1 MPSSGPD
8 AWDRLHEDL
17 SHHERDRET
26 LGYPKDPPS
35 QAEAS
40 PASPASRFVDVPD
53 IPRYEILGRLGE
65 GATAVVYRALDR
77 ELHRYVA
84 LKVQRQLVAPDD
96 VACQRFRREAQ
107 AAAGI
112 PHPNV
117 VMVHDAGEDKGR
129 LYLVMELVD
138 GRPLSELLKERRL
151 ALKELLKILEKA
163 VRGVAAAH
171 EKGIVHR
178 DLKPSNILVG
188 DQGEAKVADFGLAHL
203 LDSTARLTKTG
214 SSLGTP
220 LYMSPEQVEGRAKDI
235 SPRTDVYSL
244 GAILYEIV
252 TGHVPHEGETMMEIY
267 GRIVHDDPKSMSS
280 WNPATPPDLQ
290 TVALKALEK
299 DPERRYASAKDFA
312 DDLAR
317 YLAGEPVTAR
327 PHSRTYRL
335 YRAVRKSRAARAGA
349 VVLGVALLA
358 SAAALVAMR
367 DKSGRLEAE
376 REKSLTLLRKQARIS
391 LDAVL
396 RLRRA
401 GDNES
406 MKQFVPDLEAAYQQ
420 ALESAPDVAEV
431 EYLMGRMHRALMDE
445 EKALGFQE
453 RALRKDPSYAP
464 ALYERAVLLANRYGS
479 AMTKAVDNARRL
491 PPGTVTVQMA
501 RSTPLPDPLDV
512 ESGSQELIAIRDLI
526 LKDCTA
532 IEGILSR
539 EPEGGRPRAVSEANV
554 LTVKGILELCRLN
567 FPGAQRLLQE
577 AVQKDPMLEEAWAA
591 LSESMYRQANIR
603 SRESKDIDLVLRSYA
618 EADRIYEKAISYDK
632 GYAPHW
638 VGRADNRRHRG
649 TYLMGRGKDGEP
661 DLRGA
666 DKELTR
672 ALELN
677 PDRDETLYLRA
688 SVRQMLGVVRMDH
701 SENPEKDLEA
711 AEQDVRLILS
721 RWSDRPTAWI
731 LKASLHIQRARWRTR
746 SAGDPLP
753 EFEAAEKASQR
764 AWELDPR
771 AANSVQD
778 LATTR
783 LNRAIWR
790 SGRGID
796 PIPDFSAAEKD
807 FNESLRLAR
816 HTTSPWEGRG
826 QLEYYRGLYQLG
838 RVGHEGEAFEDF
850 TRAAQDFGEVLKLN
864 PANARG
870 AANRGR
876 VLAKLAG
883 LYEKKGEVSTAVE
896 TLRAAAEDMARGIEL
911 NKGLEI
917 EYGAELGEIRKR
929 LSGLA
934 PK

>member
-17 SHHERDRET
+17 SRHERDRET

-35 QAEAS
+35 HAEAS
-40 PASPASRFVDVPD
+40 PAPRFADIPD

-138 GRPLSELLKERRL
+138 GCPLSELLKERRL
-151 ALKELLKILEKA
+151 TLKELLRILEKA
-163 VRGVAAAH
+163 ARGVAAAH

-188 DQGEAKVADFGLAHL
+188 EGGEAKVADFGLAHL

-267 GRIVHDDPKSMSS
+267 GRIVHDDPKSMTS
-280 WNPATPPDLQ
+280 WNAATPPDLQ

-299 DPERRYASAKDFA
+299 DPERRYSSAKDFA

-317 YLAGEPVTAR
+317 YQAGEAVLAR
-327 PHSRTYRL
+327 PHGRTYRL
-335 YRAVRKSRAARAGA
+335 YRAVRKSRVARASA
-349 VVLGVALLA
+349 VVLGIALLA
-358 SAAALVAMR
+358 SATALVAMR

-453 RALRKDPSYAP
+453 RALKKDPSYAP

-479 AMTKAVDNARRL
+479 AMTKAVADARRL
-491 PPGTVTVQMA
+491 PPGTVTV

-512 ESGSQELIAIRDLI
+512 ESGSQELIAIRDMI
-526 LKDCTA
+526 LKDRTA

-567 FPGAQRLLQE
+567 FSEAQRLLEE

-591 LSESMYRQANIR
+591 LCESMYRQANIR
-603 SRESKDIDLVLRSYA
+603 SRKSRDIDEVLRAYG
-618 EADRIYEKAISYDK
+618 EADRVYEKAISYDK

-666 DKELTR
+666 DRELIR
-672 ALELN
+672 ALELT
-677 PDRDETLYLRA
+677 PDREETLYLRA

-701 SENPEKDLEA
+701 SESPEKDLEA

-721 RWSDRPTAWI
+721 RWSDRPTAWT
-731 LKASLHIQRARWRTR
+731 LKATLHVQRARWRTR
-746 SAGDPLP
+746 EGADPLP

-764 AWELDPR
+764 ALELDPQSP
-771 AANSVQD
+771 NSVQD
-778 LATTR
+778 LAQTR
-783 LNRAIWR
+783 LHRAIWK
-790 SGRGID
+790 SHHGRD
-796 PIPDFSAAEKD
+796 PIPDFAAAEKD
-807 FNESLRLAR
+807 FNEALRFER
-816 HTTSPWEGRG
+816 HTTSPWDGRA
-826 QLEYYRGLYQLG
+826 QLEYYRGLYRLG
-838 RVGHEGEAFEDF
+838 REEDPFEDF
-850 TRAAQDFGEVLKLN
+850 TAAEKDFGEVLKLN

-876 VLAKLAG
+876 VLVKLASF
-883 LYEKKGEVSTAVE
+883 YEKKGETSKGIE
-896 TLRAAAEDMARGIEL
+896 TLRAAAEDMARGIDL

-917 EYGAELGEIRKR
+917 EFGAELSEVRKR
-929 LSGLA
+929 LSRLA

>member
-1 MPSSGPD
+1 MPSLGPD

-17 SHHERDRET
+17 SRHERDRET
-26 LGYPKDPPS
+26 LGYSKEPPS

-40 PASPASRFVDVPD
+40 PASRFVDIPD

-84 LKVQRQLVAPDD
+84 LKVQRQLVASDD

-107 AAAGI
+107 AAAGV

-138 GRPLSELLKERRL
+138 GRPLSELHKERRL
-151 ALKELLKILEKA
+151 ILKELLRILEKA
-163 VRGVAAAH
+163 ARGVSAAH

-178 DLKPSNILVG
+178 DLKPSNILVSES
-188 DQGEAKVADFGLAHL
+188 GEAKVADFGLAHL

-267 GRIVHDDPKSMSS
+267 GRIVHDDPKSMTS
-280 WNPATPPDLQ
+280 WNPATPQDLQ

-299 DPERRYASAKDFA
+299 DPQRRYASAKDFA

-317 YLAGEPVTAR
+317 YLAGEPVLAR
-327 PHSRTYRL
+327 PQSRSYRL
-335 YRAVRKSRAARAGA
+335 YRAVRKSRVARAA
-349 VVLGVALLA
+349 ALLLGIALLA
-358 SAAALVAMR
+358 SAAVGVAVR
-367 DKSGRLEAE
+367 DKAGRLEAE
-376 REKSLTLLRKQARIS
+376 KEKSLTLLRKQARIS

-406 MKQFVPDLEAAYQQ
+406 MRQFVPDLEAAYKL
-420 ALESAPDVAEV
+420 ALEGAPDVAEV

-453 RALRKDPSYAP
+453 RALKKDPSYAP

-479 AMTKAVDNARRL
+479 AMTKAVADARRL

-512 ESGSQELIAIRDLI
+512 ESGSQELIAIRDMI
-526 LKDCTA
+526 LKDRTA
-532 IEGILSR
+532 IEGILSH
-539 EPEGGRPRAVSEANV
+539 EPDRGRPRAVSEANV

-567 FPGAQRLLQE
+567 FPEAQRLLQE
-577 AVQKDPMLEEAWAA
+577 AVGKDPMLEEAWGA
-591 LSESMYRQANIR
+591 LGESMYRQANIR
-603 SRESKDIDLVLRSYA
+603 SRQSKDIDEVLRAYA
-618 EADRIYEKAISYDK
+618 EADRIYEKAISFDK

-649 TYLMGRGKDGEP
+649 TYLMGRGQNGEP

-666 DKELTR
+666 DKELIR
-672 ALELN
+672 ALELT
-677 PDRDETLYLRA
+677 PDREETLYLRA

-701 SENPEKDLEA
+701 SESPQKDLEA

-721 RWSDRPTAWI
+721 RWSDKPTAWT
-731 LKASLHIQRARWRTR
+731 LKATLHVQRARWRTR
-746 SAGDPLP
+746 EGADPLP

-764 AWELDPR
+764 AFELDPQSPT
-771 AANSVQD
+771 AVQD
-778 LATTR
+778 LAQTR

-790 SGRGID
+790 SGHGMD
-796 PIPDFSAAEKD
+796 PLPDFAAAEKD
-807 FNESLRLAR
+807 FNEVLRFLR
-816 HTTSPWEGRG
+816 HTVPPWEGRA
-826 QLEYYRGLYQLG
+826 QLEYYRGLYRLS
-838 RVGHEGEAFEDF
+838 READPLEDF
-850 TRAAQDFGEVLKLN
+850 TAAEKDYGEVLKVN

-870 AANRGR
+870 AASRGK
-876 VLAKLAG
+876 VLVKLAG
-883 LYEKKGEVSTAVE
+883 LYEKKGETSKVIE

-911 NKGLEI
+911 NKGLEV
-917 EYGAELGEIRKR
+917 EFGAELGEIRKR
-929 LSGLA
+929 LAQLT

>member
-1 MPSSGPD
+1 MPSSGPEG
-8 AWDRLHEDL
+8 WDRLYEDL
-17 SHHERDRET
+17 SRHERDRET

-35 QAEAS
+35 QSDA
-40 PASPASRFVDVPD
+40 PPASRFADVPN

-84 LKVQRQLVAPDD
+84 LKVQRQLVAPDE
-96 VACQRFRREAQ
+96 VASQRFRREAQ

-117 VMVHDAGEDKGR
+117 VMVHDAGEDHGR

-138 GRPLSELLKERRL
+138 GRPLSELLKERRQT
-151 ALKELLKILEKA
+151 LKDLLRILEKA
-163 VRGVAAAH
+163 ARGVAAAH

-178 DLKPSNILVG
+178 DLKPSNILVS
-188 DQGEAKVADFGLAHL
+188 DRGESKVADFGLAHL

-267 GRIVHDDPKSMSS
+267 GRIVHDDPKRPSTWDSS
-280 WNPATPPDLQ
+280 IPQDLQ
-290 TVALKALEK
+290 TVTLKALEK
-299 DPERRYASAKDFA
+299 DPQRRYGSAREFA

-317 YLAGEPVTAR
+317 WLSGEPVLAR
-327 PHSRTYRL
+327 PHGRTYRL
-335 YRAVRKSRAARAGA
+335 YRAARKSRVARAA
-349 VVLGVALLA
+349 ALLLGVALLA
-358 SAAALVAMR
+358 SAAVGVAVR
-367 DKSGRLEAE
+367 DKTGRLEAE
-376 REKSLTLLRKQARIS
+376 KERSLTLLRKQARIS

-406 MKQFVPDLEAAYQQ
+406 MRQFVPDLEAAYKL

-445 EKALGFQE
+445 QKALGFQE
-453 RALRKDPSYAP
+453 RALKKDPSYAP

-479 AMTKAVDNARRL
+479 AMTKAVDDARRL
-491 PPGTVTVQMA
+491 PPGTVTVQTA
-501 RSTPLPDPLDV
+501 RSTPLPDPMDV
-512 ESGSQELIAIRDLI
+512 ESGSQELIAIRDMI
-526 LKDCTA
+526 LKDRTA
-532 IEGILSR
+532 IEEILSR
-539 EPEGGRPRAVSEANV
+539 EPEGGRSRAVSEANV

-567 FPGAQRLLQE
+567 FPQAQRLLQE

-591 LSESMYRQANIR
+591 LCESMYRQANIR
-603 SRESKDIDLVLRSYA
+603 SRQSKDIEEVLRAYA
-618 EADRIYEKAISYDK
+618 DADRIYEKAISYDK

-649 TYLMGRGKDGEP
+649 TYLMGRGQNGEP

-672 ALELN
+672 ALELT
-677 PDRDETLYLRA
+677 PDREETLYLRA

-701 SENPEKDLEA
+701 AESPEKDLEA
-711 AEQDVRLILS
+711 AEQDVRFILS
-721 RWSDRPTAWI
+721 RWSNRATAWA
-731 LKASLHIQRARWRTR
+731 LKATLHVQRARWRTR
-746 SAGDPLP
+746 DGADPLP

-764 AWELDPR
+764 AVELDPQSP
-771 AANSVQD
+771 NSVQD

-783 LNRAIWR
+783 MNRAIWK
-790 SGRGID
+790 SGHGKD
-796 PIPDFSAAEKD
+796 PLPDFAAAEKD
-807 FNESLRLAR
+807 FNESLRFVR
-816 HTTSPWEGRG
+816 HTTSPWEGRA
-826 QLEYYRGLYQLG
+826 QLEYYRGLYRLG
-838 RVGHEGEAFEDF
+838 RGEDPFEDF
-850 TRAAQDFGEVLKLN
+850 SAAEKDFGEVLKLN

-876 VLAKLAG
+876 VLSKLAG
-883 LYEKKGEVSTAVE
+883 FYEKKGERSKAIE
-896 TLRAAAEDMARGIEL
+896 TLRAAAEDMARGIDL
-911 NKGLEI
+911 NRGLEI

-929 LSGLA
+929 LAQLG